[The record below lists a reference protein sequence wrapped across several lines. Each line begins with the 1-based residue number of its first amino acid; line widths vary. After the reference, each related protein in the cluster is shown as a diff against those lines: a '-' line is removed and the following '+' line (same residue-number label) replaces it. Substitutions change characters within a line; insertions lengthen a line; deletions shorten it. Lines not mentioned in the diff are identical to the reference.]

1 VHRAE
6 HTVDIGRPPSEVFSY
21 LVKPDLMQA
30 WIGGLV
36 AFTPLDDGPALGA
49 RSRQT
54 VQQGGRTFDVESEIV
69 ELIPDERLAA
79 RATASS
85 LTTLLTYALEPIPA
99 GTRVQA
105 TIETELQGLAGRL
118 LGGIAGAAA
127 ERKLAADLDRLA
139 RLLAA

>member
-1 VHRAE
+1 
-6 HTVDIGRPPSEVFSY
+6 
-21 LVKPDLMQA
+21 MQA

-99 GTRVQA
+99 GTRVHA
-105 TIETELQGLAGRL
+105 TIETELHGLAGGSSEGSPAPQPSASWRPTSTASPTCSRHEHRSRRSRL
-118 LGGIAGAAA
+118 
-127 ERKLAADLDRLA
+127 
-139 RLLAA
+139 